1 MRKNIAENS
10 YMLLFVGVYV
20 AWKVLDE
27 FVLTI
32 EPVRTNYQLVLE
44 ALTHLYQICIG
55 WLLSLIGYEVAY
67 VNRDTIMLTE
77 SSGLR
82 IMERCLAISASFVFF
97 FTVIL
102 YRGKRIANRLLFGL
116 TGIVVI
122 FAINVARLAT
132 YSVMHYKCS
141 KSVSV
146 FFHDYGYVVIMYGL
160 ILLMIIGWIE
170 FKPARLAGGDKTEQ

>member
-1 MRKNIAENS
+1 M
-10 YMLLFVGVYV
+10 FVAVYV

-27 FVLTI
+27 FVLTMG
-32 EPVRTNYQLVLE
+32 PVRVNYQVVLHS
-44 ALTHLYQICIG
+44 LTHLYQICIG
-55 WLLSLIGYEVAY
+55 GLLSVSGYEVTY
-67 VNRDTIMLTE
+67 VNRDTVMLSE

-82 IMERCLAISASFVFF
+82 IMERCLAVSASFVFF

-102 YRGKRIANRLLFGL
+102 YRGKPIGERLLFGVA
-116 TGIVVI
+116 GVWVI
-122 FAINVARLAT
+122 FAINVVRLAT
-132 YSVMHYKCS
+132 YSVMHYKCT

-170 FKPARLAGGDKTEQ
+170 FKPGRLTGVNGTKP